1 MKLNIIRYLRYLS
14 PVPCWVREL
23 PSENDFHLKM
33 TLLVSLRRRHCSF
46 WSQFGCARQKANI
59 FNHKCITQPPA
70 NGFNFAGQQ
79 LATVFNI
86 VGSCSVRLRVA
97 LGLSVKKYLLSKDV
111 VIMS

>member
-1 MKLNIIRYLRYLS
+1 MK
-14 PVPCWVREL
+14 
-23 PSENDFHLKM
+23 M
-33 TLLVSLRRRHCSF
+33 MGLLVSLRRRHCSF
-46 WSQFGCARQKANI
+46 WFHFGCAGQIANI

>member
-1 MKLNIIRYLRYLS
+1 MLVISVLFLAWQGNS
-14 PVPCWVREL
+14 
-23 PSENDFHLKM
+23 HMKM
-33 TLLVSLRRRHCSF
+33 TGLLVSLRRRHCSF
-46 WSQFGCARQKANI
+46 WSHFGCARQKANI
-59 FNHKCITQPPA
+59 FNLKCITQPPA